1 MRNRFDP
8 EYEQRLVDQA
18 CRYPESF
25 RELYRHYFPRIY
37 GYISYR
43 VDSVSEAEDLT
54 SATFLKAIEG
64 LGRFEYRGPGSFAA
78 WLFRIARNQ
87 VSDYRRHHQRRG
99 ESLPLETL
107 PELQDGTVPPEQA
120 AIRQEQNIHLHQLV
134 SRLSPRR
141 QEVIILKFYA
151 GLRNREIAE
160 ILELDERS
168 VASHLCRGL
177 RELHRYC
184 LDGRVWMQDGKE

>member
-1 MRNRFDP
+1 M
-8 EYEQRLVDQA
+8 
-18 CRYPESF
+18 
-25 RELYRHYFPRIY
+25 
-37 GYISYR
+37 G
-43 VDSVSEAEDLT
+43 SVSETEDLT

-64 LGRFEYRGPGSFAA
+64 LDRFEYRGPGSFAA
-78 WLFRIARNQ
+78 WLFRIAQNQ
-87 VSDYRRHHQRRG
+87 VSDFGRQRRRG

-107 PELQDGTVPPEQA
+107 PELQDSNVLPEQA
-120 AIRQEQNIHLHQLV
+120 AMRQEQRVYLHQLV
-134 SRLSPRR
+134 RRLSPRR

-160 ILELDERS
+160 ILGINERS

-184 LDGRVWMQDGKE
+184 LDGRVSVKDSKE